1 MEKKV
6 LTRTSMRESQRTTGR
21 RSSRSWAHRLTA
33 LFAAVLAMLLVTGCD
48 QGNLRFNPLPTGEY
62 YTLSGNV
69 SLANL
74 PVEGDLVGTGVI
86 NPSLLVMTD
95 YSKFQ
100 LTAGEKSSWAA
111 KDGTFTVS
119 KVPYSTELVLE
130 AKAGKVALRRRLFPR
145 DLRESDTTRLSVTV
159 ETTAIALI
167 WERAHQMGKELT
179 EWDIATR
186 EFEPSIASVTRA
198 IRLALQ
204 IQPSSV
210 SGTILDLEM
219 VKTPVLEAAQAIQPC
234 EATLRE
240 AHRVLE
246 NAVLRENHDLI
257 AQYVSTSFTNDWD
270 SSAGWLDLLT
280 RTATYFDT
288 YDFSVASWTIVDMEL
303 MPAGKAR
310 IRIAAEAFWSDFF
323 SGTDGSTGVYSSDVY
338 WQREGTFWKIVRNM
352 PYKAGDPRQLGADA
366 RWGEIAAAHV
376 RLQAALGS
384 ENLDVL
390 RELVSENFGNDWDAH
405 STFND
410 LIETAQARFNMCD
423 VKIATYAV
431 ESVEF
436 NGQDLAT
443 VHCSAQVRVIRL
455 IPGIDI
461 DSGPISAIITWRRE
475 NGVWKLFR
483 NLPYRFSHPTN
494 IR

>member
-1 MEKKV
+1 
-6 LTRTSMRESQRTTGR
+6 
-21 RSSRSWAHRLTA
+21 LTA
-33 LFAAVLAMLLVTGCD
+33 LFAAVLAMLFAAGCD
-48 QGNLRFNPLPTGEY
+48 QGNLRFNPLPVGEY
-62 YTLSGNV
+62 YTLSGTV
-69 SLANL
+69 SLASL
-74 PVEGDLVGTGVI
+74 PVEGDLVDTGVI
-86 NPSLLVMTD
+86 NPSLLVMSD

-100 LTAGEKSSWAA
+100 LIAGEKSAWAA

-119 KVPYSTELVLE
+119 KVPYSAELVLE

-145 DLRESDTTRLSVTV
+145 DLRETDTTRLSVTV
-159 ETTAIALI
+159 DTTAVALI

-186 EFEPSIASVTRA
+186 EFEPYVASVTRA

-204 IQPSSV
+204 IQPSAV
-210 SGTILDLEM
+210 PKTILDLEM
-219 VKTPVLEAAQAIQPC
+219 VKTPVLAAAQAIQPC
-234 EATLRE
+234 ESTLRE

-246 NAVLRENHDLI
+246 NAVLKENHDLI

-270 SSAGWLDLLT
+270 SSASWLDLLT
-280 RTATYFDT
+280 KTASYFDA
-288 YDFSVASWTIVDMEL
+288 YDFSVASWTIIDMEL
-303 MPAGKAR
+303 MPGGRAR
-310 IRIAAEAFWSDFF
+310 IRIAAEAFWSNFF
-323 SGTDGSTGVYSSDVY
+323 SGTDGSTGVYYSDVY

-390 RELVSENFGNDWDAH
+390 RELVSENFGNDWDSH
-405 STFND
+405 STFSD
-410 LIETAQARFNMCD
+410 LIETAQARFNACD
-423 VKIATYAV
+423 VKIATYAI
-431 ESVEF
+431 ESIAF
-436 NGQDLAT
+436 NGPDLAT
-443 VHCSAQVRVIRL
+443 VRCSAQVRVIRL
-455 IPGIDI
+455 VPGVDV
-461 DSGPISAIITWRRE
+461 DSGPISAVITWRRE
-475 NGVWKLFR
+475 NGTWKLFR

>member
-1 MEKKV
+1 
-6 LTRTSMRESQRTTGR
+6 
-21 RSSRSWAHRLTA
+21 
-33 LFAAVLAMLLVTGCD
+33 MLLVTGCD

-62 YTLSGNV
+62 YTLSGIV
-69 SLANL
+69 SLAGF
-74 PVEGDLVGTGVI
+74 PVEGDLVDTGAI
-86 NPSLLVMTD
+86 NPSLLVMSD

-100 LTAGEKSSWAA
+100 LTAGGKSAWAA

-119 KVPYSTELVLE
+119 KAPYSTELVLE

-145 DLRESDTTRLSVTV
+145 DLRETDTTRLSVTV
-159 ETTAIALI
+159 DTTAVALI
-167 WERAHQMGKELT
+167 WERAHLMGKELT
-179 EWDIATR
+179 EWDIAAR
-186 EFEPSIASVTRA
+186 EFEPHIASVTRA

-204 IQPSSV
+204 IQPSAV

-219 VKTPVLEAAQAIQPC
+219 VKAPVLEAAQAIQPC

-246 NAVLRENHDLI
+246 NAVLREDHDLI

-270 SSAGWLDLLT
+270 SSATWLDLLT
-280 RTATYFDT
+280 KTAGYFDT
-288 YDFSVASWTIVDMEL
+288 YDFSVASWTIIDMEL
-303 MPAGKAR
+303 MPGGKAR

-323 SGTDGSTGVYSSDVY
+323 SGTDGSTGVYSSDVF

-352 PYKAGDPRQLGADA
+352 PYKDGDPRQLGADA
-366 RWGEIAAAHV
+366 RWGEIATAHA

-390 RELVSENFGNDWDAH
+390 RELVSENFGNDWDNH
-405 STFND
+405 STFSD
-410 LIETAQARFNMCD
+410 LIETAQARFNACD
-423 VKIATYAV
+423 VKIATYAI
-431 ESVEF
+431 ESVGF

-455 IPGIDI
+455 IPGVDV
-461 DSGPISAIITWRRE
+461 DSGPISAVITWRRE
-475 NGVWKLFR
+475 NGTWKLFR